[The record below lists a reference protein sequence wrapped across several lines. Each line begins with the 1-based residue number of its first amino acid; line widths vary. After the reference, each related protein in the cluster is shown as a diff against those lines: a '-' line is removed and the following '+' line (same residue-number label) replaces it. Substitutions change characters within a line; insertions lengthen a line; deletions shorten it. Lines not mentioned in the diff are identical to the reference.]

1 MTVTTKADQQVQRPA
16 GYPERVPEFATEEEA
31 REFWDT
37 HDSTYYLEG
46 TEDVTHNPPPE
57 LKRGPGREGSTARR
71 RPDAEHMDLIQLHIH
86 EDVIAA
92 VDKLARERRTSRQA
106 LMRSWIARGLEQEQ
120 GEHSNEQVINEPEH
134 VTGG

>member
-1 MTVTTKADQQVQRPA
+1 MTVTAKADQQVQRPE

-71 RPDAEHMDLIQLHIH
+71 RPDAEHMDLIQLRLH

-92 VDKLARERRTSRQA
+92 VDKLARDRRTSRQA
-106 LMRSWIARGLEQEQ
+106 LMRAWIVAGLEREQ
-120 GEHSNEQVINEPEH
+120 AARSNAHIAKE
-134 VTGG
+134 

>member
-1 MTVTTKADQQVQRPA
+1 MTVTAKTDQQGQRPE

-46 TEDVTHNPPPE
+46 MEDVTHNPPPD

-71 RPDAEHMDLIQLHIH
+71 RPDAEHMNLVQLIMH
-86 EDVIAA
+86 EDIIAA
-92 VDKLARERRTSRQA
+92 VDKLARDRRTSRQA
-106 LMRSWIARGLEQEQ
+106 LMSSWIVAGLEREQ
-120 GEHSNEQVINEPEH
+120 AEQSNAHVANE
-134 VTGG
+134 